1 MELNHVL
8 IILLK
13 SLWKALMH
21 ERGFIKELI
30 GNKPMTFG
38 DDGVSI
44 FQGIRLGVTWQ
55 IFED

>member
-21 ERGFIKELI
+21 ERGFIKKLI
-30 GNKPMTFG
+30 GNRPMTFG

-44 FQGIRLGVTWQ
+44 FQGIRLGVT
-55 IFED
+55 